1 MTTILAKKFTK
12 LRKELQYWQSEL
24 EYVQEV
30 LNEWHHKFEDCK
42 NEYCRENNINL
53 KKLDEENAQTV
64 GKILQEAVTIKKPKV
79 DFKTNKKKKT
89 ISKIYKKLAK
99 RLHPDVGGDEKVFKE
114 ITSAMSENNFEK
126 ILDISEKHDILLE
139 IDEEMIELL
148 EKQILSTKSKIDK
161 EKSTYSWK
169 LFSCGKNQ
177 LCKNQ
182 LMDAFLRHLFNYRG
196 KK

>member
-1 MTTILAKKFTK
+1 M
-12 LRKELQYWQSEL
+12 
-24 EYVQEV
+24 
-30 LNEWHHKFEDCK
+30 
-42 NEYCRENNINL
+42 
-53 KKLDEENAQTV
+53 
-64 GKILQEAVTIKKPKV
+64 
-79 DFKTNKKKKT
+79 
-89 ISKIYKKLAK
+89 SKIYKKLARK
-99 RLHPDVGGDEKVFKE
+99 LHPDAGGDERAFKE

-139 IDEEMIELL
+139 VDEEMIELL
-148 EKQILSTKSKIDK
+148 NKQILLTKSKIDK

-169 LFSCGKNQ
+169 LFSCGRNQ

>member
-30 LNEWHHKFEDCK
+30 LKEWHYKFEEWKD
-42 NEYCRENNINL
+42 EYCLKNNIDLENL
-53 KKLDEENAQTV
+53 NEENM
-64 GKILQEAVTIKKPKV
+64 ETINEIFQNLTTSKKPKI
-79 DFKTNKKKKT
+79 DFKTNKKKKAMN
-89 ISKIYKKLAK
+89 KIYKKLAK
-99 RLHPDVGGDEKVFKE
+99 KLHPDIGGDEKIFKE

-169 LFSCGKNQ
+169 LFLCGENT

-182 LMDAFLRHLFNYRG
+182 LIDTFLKHLFNYGG

>member
-1 MTTILAKKFTK
+1 MTTILTKKFTK

-30 LNEWHHKFEDCK
+30 LKEWHYKFEECK
-42 NEYCRENNINL
+42 NEYCKKNDIDL
-53 KKLDEENAQTV
+53 KRLDEENSETV
-64 GKILQEAVTIKKPKV
+64 GKILQEATTNKRPKV
-79 DFKTNKKKKT
+79 DFKADKKKKT
-89 ISKIYKKLAK
+89 MSKIYKKLARK
-99 RLHPDVGGDEKVFKE
+99 LHPDIGGDEKVFKE
-114 ITSAMSENNFEK
+114 VTSAMSEGNFEK

-139 IDEEMIELL
+139 VDEEMIELL
-148 EKQILSTKSKIDK
+148 NKQILFIKSKIDK

-169 LFSCGKNQ
+169 LFSCGRNQ

>member
-1 MTTILAKKFTK
+1 MTTILTKKFTK

-24 EYVQEV
+24 EYIQEV
-30 LNEWHHKFEDCK
+30 LKEWHYKFEEWKD
-42 NEYCRENNINL
+42 EYCLKNNIDLDKLNRENT
-53 KKLDEENAQTV
+53 ETV
-64 GKILQEAVTIKKPKV
+64 NEIFQNSITTTKAKI
-79 DFKTNKKKKT
+79 DFKTNKKKKAMN
-89 ISKIYKKLAK
+89 KIYKKLAK
-99 RLHPDVGGDEKVFKE
+99 KLHPDIGGDEKVFKE